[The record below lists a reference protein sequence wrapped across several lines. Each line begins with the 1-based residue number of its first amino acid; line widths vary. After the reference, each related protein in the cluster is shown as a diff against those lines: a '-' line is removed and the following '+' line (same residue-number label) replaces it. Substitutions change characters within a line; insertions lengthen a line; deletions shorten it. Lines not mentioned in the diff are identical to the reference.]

1 MEETTTSK
9 ESRLTEAEMCHRL
22 GISKG
27 QLRKQVKL
35 GFIPKPK
42 HTNKGPRYELNDERR
57 SAFGIRPVGMIQRVI
72 VGGWQE

>member
-1 MEETTTSK
+1 MEETTTRK
-9 ESRLTEAEMCHRL
+9 ESRLTEAEMCQRL
-22 GISKG
+22 SISKG

-57 SAFGIRPVGMIQRVI
+57 SAFGIRPVGMMQRVI
-72 VGGWQE
+72 VGGEA

>member
-1 MEETTTSK
+1 
-9 ESRLTEAEMCHRL
+9 MCQRL

-57 SAFGIRPVGMIQRVI
+57 SAFGIRPVGMMQRVI
-72 VGGWQE
+72 VGGEQE

>member
-1 MEETTTSK
+1 MEETLTRK
-9 ESRLTEAEMCHRL
+9 ESRLTEAEMCQRL
-22 GISKG
+22 GITKG

-57 SAFGIRPVGMIQRVI
+57 SAFGIRPLGMMQRVI
-72 VGGWQE
+72 VGGEA